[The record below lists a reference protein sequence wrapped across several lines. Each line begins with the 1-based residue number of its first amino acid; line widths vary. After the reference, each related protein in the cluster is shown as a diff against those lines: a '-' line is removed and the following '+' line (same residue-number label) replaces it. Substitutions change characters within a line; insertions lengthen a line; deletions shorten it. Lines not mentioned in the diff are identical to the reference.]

1 MADGKVGGKRK
12 RISKPQEERLADL
25 LDASA
30 VIFARDGVAEAKVED
45 ITAQA
50 DVSKG
55 TFYLYFK
62 SKDEAAA
69 AVWRRYIDE
78 FISLGETILADQR
91 VPASVRLVR
100 IFESLL
106 RFTFSNADLHRNL
119 YQAAGAEAVKSAAN
133 QRLVELIGRTARQ
146 GIDSGEFECDQP
158 ELVAG
163 ILYHGL
169 CGATLDALRVR
180 PPKPTPLI
188 KAAGR
193 LAHTIFAKSKSA
205 SALAA
210 KRSPAQI
217 RKLRTARR

>member
-1 MADGKVGGKRK
+1 MKASGKRK
-12 RISKPQEERLADL
+12 RISKPQEERLIDL

-30 VIFARDGVAEAKVED
+30 VVFAKDGVADAKIED

-50 DVSKG
+50 NVSKG

-78 FISLGETILADQR
+78 FISVGESILTDDR
-91 VPASVRLVR
+91 VLAGTRLVR

-106 RFTFSNADLHRNL
+106 RFTFANADLHRNL

-133 QRLVELIGRTARQ
+133 QRLIELIGRTAQQ
-146 GIDSGEFECDQP
+146 GVDSGELECDQP
-158 ELVAG
+158 ELAAS

-169 CGATLDALRVR
+169 CGATLDVLRMR
-180 PPKPTPLI
+180 PPRPDPLI
-188 KAAGR
+188 KAGGR
-193 LAHTIFAKSKSA
+193 LAHTIFAKRKTSEA
-205 SALAA
+205 VAA
-210 KRSPAQI
+210 KRDPVRS
-217 RKLRTARR
+217 RTLKTASR

>member
-1 MADGKVGGKRK
+1 MTNVKAGGKRK
-12 RISKPQEERLADL
+12 RVSKPQEERLTDL

-30 VIFARDGVAEAKVED
+30 VIFARDGVADAKIED

-50 DVSKG
+50 SVSKG

-78 FISLGETILADQR
+78 FISVGEAILADDR
-91 VPASVRLVR
+91 VPASTRLVR

-119 YQAAGAEAVKSAAN
+119 YLAAGSEVVKSAAN
-133 QRLVELIGRTARQ
+133 QRLIELIGRTAQQ
-146 GIDSGEFECDQP
+146 GVDSGELECDQP
-158 ELVAG
+158 ELAAS

-169 CGATLDALRVR
+169 CGATLDALRMR
-180 PPKPTPLI
+180 PPKADALI
-188 KAAGR
+188 KAGGR
-193 LAHTIFAKSKSA
+193 LAHTIFAKSKAVGAATATKTSGRRSA
-205 SALAA
+205 
-210 KRSPAQI
+210 
-217 RKLRTARR
+217 ARASTR

>member
-1 MADGKVGGKRK
+1 MTQMKASAKRK
-12 RISKPQEERLADL
+12 RISKPQEERLTDL

-30 VIFARDGVAEAKVED
+30 VIFARDGVADAKIED

-50 DVSKG
+50 NVSKG

-78 FISLGETILADQR
+78 FISVGEAIVADTR
-91 VPASVRLVR
+91 VPASTRLVR

-119 YQAAGAEAVKSAAN
+119 YQAAGSEVVKSTAN
-133 QRLVELIGRTARQ
+133 QRLIEMIGRTAQQ
-146 GIDSGEFECDQP
+146 GVEDGELECDQP
-158 ELVAG
+158 ELAAS

-180 PPKPTPLI
+180 PPKPDPLI
-188 KAAGR
+188 KAGGR
-193 LAHTIFAKSKSA
+193 LAHTIFAKSK
-205 SALAA
+205 AA
-210 KRSPAQI
+210 DAATAKMAA
-217 RKLRTARR
+217 RKISSKSR